1 MTRELSKVE
10 KKILQVKSEKENLAR
25 LEEELG
31 ESPKVL
37 LLVSITHSQSD
48 DIKLKVDTMRSD
60 RHPQTKTQSHFLKQ
74 KGEQYS
80 KQISSLEVHDCS
92 HRDNVVVI
100 IICV

>member
-1 MTRELSKVE
+1 ME
-10 KKILQVKSEKENLAR
+10 KKILQVESEKENLAR

-31 ESPKVL
+31 PKVL

-48 DIKLKVDTMRSD
+48 DIKLKVDKMRSD

-80 KQISSLEVHDCS
+80 KQISSLEVI
-92 HRDNVVVI
+92 VTTGI
-100 IICV
+100 M